1 MSEPKNIHIAL
12 VKKEDIQKDRD
23 KRIIKRTSNLDFAM
37 DIINQYIFDEELEE
51 IFLVR
56 EVRTKKTIKKD
67 GMFKSEYW
75 EIDYSGEVG
84 LSKGK
89 DRRVYRII
97 SMSYEMLRK
106 YRLKFLQLMD
116 EFEEWGIIP
125 KKK

>member
-12 VKKEDIQKDRD
+12 VKIEDIQKDKD

-37 DIINQYIFDEELEE
+37 DTVNQYIFNEEREE
-51 IFLVR
+51 IFLVK

-89 DRRVYRII
+89 DRRVYQIV
-97 SMSYEMLRK
+97 SMPYEILRR
-106 YRLKFLQLMD
+106 YRLKFLQLVD
-116 EFEEWGIIP
+116 EFEEWGIIKR
-125 KKK
+125 KK